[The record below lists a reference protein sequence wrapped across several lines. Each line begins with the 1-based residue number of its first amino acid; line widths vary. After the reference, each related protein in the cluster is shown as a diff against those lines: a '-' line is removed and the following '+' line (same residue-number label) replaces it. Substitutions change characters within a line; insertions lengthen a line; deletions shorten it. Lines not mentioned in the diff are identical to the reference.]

1 MDTPTGKIKPS
12 PRGDLARETIKLIQT
27 VALVAVIL
35 ATLFTAWT
43 DPGLLPGNLGKN
55 YTINILPTGEGQSQ
69 NPQSTTPRSK
79 PLIGLVAGHS
89 GNDSGAVCPD
99 GLTEVSLNQEIAAY
113 VQKLLVEKNIDVDI
127 LKEFDDRL
135 NGYQALAILS
145 IHADSCEYIND
156 QATGF
161 KIASALS
168 NPHPERSARLTACLR
183 TRYAQKT
190 GLTLHNSITVDMTSY
205 HAFDEINN
213 ETTAAIIEVG
223 FMNLDRQLLTQQT
236 ELVAQGIAAGI
247 LCFVNNEDA
256 TLPPSP

>member
-1 MDTPTGKIKPS
+1 METPTGQIKPTS
-12 PRGDLARETIKLIQT
+12 QGSLLETFKLIQT
-27 VALVAVIL
+27 VGIVAVIL

-55 YTINILPTGEGQSQ
+55 YSINLIRAGSDQSQ
-69 NPQSTTPRSK
+69 NPQSTTSRTK
-79 PLIGLVAGHS
+79 PLIGLVAGHL

-113 VQKLLVEKNIDVDI
+113 VQKILVENNIDVDI

-135 NGYQALAILS
+135 NGYQALAVLS
-145 IHADSCEYIND
+145 IHADSCDYIND
-156 QATGF
+156 QASGF

-168 NPHPERSARLTACLR
+168 NPHPERSARLTSCLR
-183 TRYAQKT
+183 TRYTQKT
-190 GLTLHNSITVDMTSY
+190 GLTLHNSITADMTSY
-205 HAFDEINN
+205 HAFDEINK

-236 ELVAQGIAAGI
+236 ELVAQGIAAGL

-256 TLPPSP
+256 TLQPGP